1 MQNMKSDAAN
11 YLLNTFN
18 RGNGGNEGNAGNAGN
33 KDNAYNLGNGVLAQH
48 LA

>member
-1 MQNMKSDAAN
+1 MKSDAAN

-18 RGNGGNEGNAGNAGN
+18 RGNGGNEGN